1 MRPWARTAPAAGPH
15 PILSPSGGSTI
26 DTLILLAL
34 FVAILVSVI
43 VLIGRMLVRRR
54 EERERWEADGRPE
67 PIPRTAEQKEQD
79 RKTAITWGCL
89 LIAVPVALVLLYTV
103 TR

>member
-1 MRPWARTAPAAGPH
+1 M
-15 PILSPSGGSTI
+15 
-26 DTLILLAL
+26 
-34 FVAILVSVI
+34 AILVSVV
-43 VLIGRMLVRRR
+43 VLIGRLLVRRR

-67 PIPRTAEQKEQD
+67 PAPRTDEQKEQD

-89 LIAVPVALVLLYTV
+89 VLAVPVALVLLYTV